1 MIQMTLIQID
11 NYGPWTVTPNP
22 RNESDLQ
29 ILQAELFADV
39 QRQIAMKKGLVF
51 YTRFDNMLAVTNGL
65 NEEDHMRIQRSIRN
79 RYPITISMGV
89 GTAKTPYEAQKIA
102 TEVLQKNG
110 GAQSEDRTEILA
122 IDSLV
127 KPEDSFVQMA
137 HIDINGITESLTDI
151 IPAFDTNFLVNKAQH
166 YLMTK
171 LIEKGALLFFIGGDN
186 FMSPC
191 NELTTK
197 DLMEIIEEIDEE
209 IDIPLKAGVG
219 RSDNAEDAA
228 YMADLGLEEIR
239 ERNNEELVYVLEKTN

>member
-1 MIQMTLIQID
+1 MTLIQID
-11 NYGPWTVTPNP
+11 NYGPWTVTPKP

-29 ILQAELFADV
+29 ILQAELYADV
-39 QRQIAMKKGLVF
+39 QRQIGMKKGLVF

-65 NEEDHMRIQRSIRN
+65 NAEDHMRIQRSIRN

-102 TEVLQKNG
+102 TEVLQKKG
-110 GAQSEDRTEILA
+110 GAQSAERQEILA

-127 KPEDSFVQMA
+127 KEEESFVQIA
-137 HIDINGITESLTDI
+137 HIDINGITDSLTDI
-151 IPAFDTNFLVNKAQH
+151 IPAFDTNFQVNRAQH

-171 LIEKGALLFFIGGDN
+171 LIEEGALLFFIGGDN

-191 NELTTK
+191 NELELDELK
-197 DLMEIIEEIDEE
+197 RILVEIDDE
-209 IDIPLKAGVG
+209 IGIALKAGVG

-239 ERNNEELVYVLEKTN
+239 EGNNQELVFVLDKINK